1 MSLTTLDNLYPHDH
15 SVTFLRNPTSLIR
28 LCSDKNNHYI
38 IVDVPI
44 FLLHYAA
51 VSPIGSAAKGV
62 MNRLGKPSRCS
73 RM

>member
-1 MSLTTLDNLYPHDH
+1 MSLTTLDNLYPMTIQSPFH
-15 SVTFLRNPTSLIR
+15 VTPRPSYDYVVI
-28 LCSDKNNHYI
+28 KNNHYI
-38 IVDVPI
+38 IVDVPV